1 MALVSRELA
10 IIMLV
15 TAALGVI
22 GVFPLISS
30 ALMAAQALLW
40 LQQAAGSSH
49 SHDTIYCIAI
59 ATIVFALIQIIVL
72 FMLTSAAEPVF
83 NYRAL
88 FGSGSSLA
96 SFANG
101 DGSIDVK
108 FNNYLNLCDGYTL
121 YASSGSSSV
130 YGFGG
135 NHDVCINGVGRLD
148 GFYRWALAMSAYNIA
163 ICVAHIAL
171 SSLAINRIKA
181 ESAVAASLE
190 GAYAKVHTGD
200 A

>member
-59 ATIVFALIQIIVL
+59 ATIVFALIQIIV
-72 FMLTSAAEPVF
+72 
-83 NYRAL
+83 
-88 FGSGSSLA
+88 
-96 SFANG
+96 
-101 DGSIDVK
+101 
-108 FNNYLNLCDGYTL
+108 
-121 YASSGSSSV
+121 
-130 YGFGG
+130 
-135 NHDVCINGVGRLD
+135 
-148 GFYRWALAMSAYNIA
+148 
-163 ICVAHIAL
+163 
-171 SSLAINRIKA
+171 
-181 ESAVAASLE
+181 
-190 GAYAKVHTGD
+190 
-200 A
+200 